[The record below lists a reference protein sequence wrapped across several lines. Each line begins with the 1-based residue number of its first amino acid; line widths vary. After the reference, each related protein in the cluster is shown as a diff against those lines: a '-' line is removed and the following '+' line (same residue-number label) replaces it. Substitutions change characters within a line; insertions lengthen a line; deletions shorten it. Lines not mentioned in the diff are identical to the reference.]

1 MSHVAA
7 RLVGLER
14 PAAGF
19 AGFEGGQTAA
29 SNAVKNT
36 WLGHVAAR
44 VVASCLGKAC
54 GSVLNALENRRLRH
68 VAAKVVALDGSV
80 G

>member
-1 MSHVAA
+1 MAEACAA
-7 RLVGLER
+7 RVVALEK

-36 WLGHVAAR
+36 WLG
-44 VVASCLGKAC
+44 
-54 GSVLNALENRRLRH
+54 N
-68 VAAKVVALDGSV
+68 VAAKVVALDRSVSTRANGSIERP
-80 G
+80 